1 LQVVSRKHSTDF
13 TTELDQS
20 GEDIYEVSGEALEA
34 AAGTY
39 IGDAADSESPP
50 VKIRS
55 CACPS
60 E

>member
-1 LQVVSRKHSTDF
+1 MKHRTDF
-13 TTELDQS
+13 TIELDQS
-20 GEDIYEVSGEALEA
+20 DEDIYEVSDEALEA

-39 IGDAADSESPP
+39 IGDAADSENLP